1 MKKKTLNFITPLPK
15 KTIIFWWVCR
25 GLLLI
30 WGINGLFRGYTSEF
44 LQGMFAIAFTHLWD
58 LFQLLGGKSFI
69 TQMPYQFQT
78 HLNLFIMLGVCV
90 GSTLNNRTDFTGSDI
105 VTHFFAGFIASG
117 WSARLLIIMQEKKK
131 IPLAPSIAAMA
142 GFAMAVAILVGWE
155 FYEFTMD
162 KIYGFNLQVSSPFTN
177 EGLIDTMWDLIIG
190 AGGGLTG
197 MFGFAFADAK
207 KRKKNKTK

>member
-1 MKKKTLNFITPLPK
+1 MKKKTLNPITPMPK
-15 KTIIFWWVCR
+15 KTIAVWWICR
-25 GLLLI
+25 GALLI

-44 LQGMFAIAFTHLWD
+44 LQGLFAIAFTHLWD

-69 TQMPYQFQT
+69 TRLPWQFQT
-78 HLNLFIMLGVCV
+78 HLTLFITLGVCI
-90 GSTLNNRTDFTGSDI
+90 GSTLNNRTSFSYSDI

-117 WSARLLIIMQEKKK
+117 WSARLLVIMQEKKN

-142 GFAMAVAILVGWE
+142 GFGMGVAVLVGWE

-177 EGLIDTMWDLIIG
+177 EGLIDTMWDFILG
-190 AGGGLTG
+190 AGGALTG
-197 MFGFAFADAK
+197 MFCFAFADAK
-207 KRKKNKTK
+207 KRKQANK